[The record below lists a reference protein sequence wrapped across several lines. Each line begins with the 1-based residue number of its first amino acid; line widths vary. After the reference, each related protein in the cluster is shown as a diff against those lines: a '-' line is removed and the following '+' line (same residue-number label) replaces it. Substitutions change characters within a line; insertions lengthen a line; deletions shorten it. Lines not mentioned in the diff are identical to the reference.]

1 MAMKVRIQKEV
12 SRLTN
17 DPPPGCWCAPK
28 GDNICTLEAQIEG
41 RTGTVYERGVWTLS
55 IDIPP
60 RYPFEPPKVRFL
72 TKIYH
77 PNIDSEGRICLDI
90 LNMPGTK
97 GGAWKPSLSVFTI
110 LQSVALL
117 MSEPNPEDGLVTDV
131 THEYRHHREL
141 FDMKAKQ
148 WTRKYATKDT
158 LGGGSS
164 KEEEEEEEEGQ
175 KQQKQP
181 LEESSSQHNNSQQQ
195 DEQEEPPPPTKKSK
209 LADDITP

>member
-1 MAMKVRIQKEV
+1 MKVRIQKEI

-17 DPPPGCWCAPK
+17 DPPPGCACAPK
-28 GDNICTLEAQIEG
+28 GDNMCTLEAQIEG
-41 RTGTVYERGVWTLS
+41 RTDTVYQGGVWTLS

-97 GGAWKPSLSVFTI
+97 GGAWKPSLSVFTV
-110 LQSVALL
+110 LQSVSLL

-131 THEYRHHREL
+131 THEYRHHRDL

-148 WTRKYATKDT
+148 WTKKYATKDT
-158 LGGGSS
+158 LSDSS
-164 KEEEEEEEEGQ
+164 KEQDEEKERGQ
-175 KQQKQP
+175 KQQKQSV
-181 LEESSSQHNNSQQQ
+181 EESSSQQHNNSSRQQEEQQ
-195 DEQEEPPPPTKKSK
+195 DHQPPTKKTK
-209 LADDITP
+209 LADDFNS